1 MATKVP
7 SKQPVPPPKSA
18 AEELLDQLTGV
29 KPAITTAPASGQNFV
44 GPTLDPSLIE
54 ARRALT
60 SKAAQATRAGV
71 NPAVVRDIAA
81 GGEDPNRGFIGPA
94 KAVGGFLKRAG
105 GAVLPDV
112 LDFTD
117 IPLPGTDRNLGQ
129 AVAPVLKGAGLQLLK
144 TVEGPLKA
152 LGVGRDIILSTVKEL
167 GDEGA
172 ALVGRRPRGQ
182 AGPSAGKVYNLG
194 AGGFSWN
201 DWLKQSFANT
211 PFGTAGDEVTGGEI
225 YASIDNPYLNQA
237 LGFVTDV
244 GLDPVTWTTGPGGL
258 ARTGATRG
266 VFKASAEATE
276 AALKAEVKRGLSI
289 AAKESAEATARQ
301 LAEDAIVIGTPLAKE
316 AADNA
321 ARLAADAAKIAAKA
335 QAQASRTAA
344 PRLYGR
350 TGKEALANSVRE
362 IRQKALDDIAD
373 GVTGDALAFAE
384 KTVSSLTDDVI
395 AKVAKDGYAGLT
407 GSLVDIFKGVRTPA
421 QEVLGVQGGLR
432 LGVPG
437 ARVTIPGTRVLTDVL
452 GKGVAGT
459 KGVLKGGRI
468 GGLLVE
474 QITPTGQGG
483 LFREQDLLDLRTGL
497 QTGKLKGTNAAQ
509 ASELLALDKAF
520 RGRVELV
527 RKAVGNVVTRTFGTP
542 SKAKPIYAKLQEI
555 ADHVRTPESLWA
567 ARGLARLTPDQR
579 IVYDTFRRYLSQLD
593 DITIEV
599 AEGTGGFV
607 RAREALPAVQSTQ
620 ATRWL
625 ANNPKE
631 AQKLADALNLTD
643 IITDLTAL
651 DLKVGDVFFGRTLTS
666 ADIKGGLA
674 RLNEIAREST
684 QKLGKG
690 INFDFFDSDIARS
703 IARYSESQARN
714 FAKNKVIG
722 ELPPTATT
730 LFPGSP
736 VGIGV
741 TATPTIPGLAAPR
754 TNVVVTPAN
763 LTKLEGRVAAV
774 SADLTQWNAADVSA
788 LYNKLEKIRSTVKTT
803 LRPGFDSAIDDAL
816 KFIDD
821 IEAGIALGIIDPT
834 VATLAGDE
842 LVSYATLLAQGTED
856 ITKTLAATT
865 PDRWKKVVDIVY
877 DGFVKL
883 DAINAPGVEV
893 NPAIAELFQNI
904 KRLDDPQFAA
914 QAEKL
919 LREYNQFL
927 KTYVT
932 ATPGFH
938 IRNAL
943 GGAIQMISGGVNPV
957 NATQGIKVYGA
968 LYKLRKAGATVPQM
982 IEEVVKRG
990 LIPSTRAARKGLEDV
1005 LLYSQATGFGQIGEI
1020 ADLIPG
1026 IRPGIFGTTAT
1037 GDIPIAGRFSQRLPS
1052 SPAAAKISQGF
1063 AFPLYAS
1070 RKFGAGIENTMR
1082 FAMMFDGVARGLDVQ
1097 EAAARTGKFLIDYSD
1112 VSSVDRIARQVFP
1125 FWMWMSRN
1133 TALQTEL
1140 VWTNPKVYT
1149 IYDSARRA
1157 IEDEEGTSQYVPN
1170 YLKDFGVFKIP
1181 ESGTVTIPGTKDLP
1195 FREDT
1200 DIGIG
1205 IGSDVYLKSPFG
1217 LVGRGEES
1225 VLTSLIEKPL
1235 QVLSRVTPALRVPAE
1250 LFKNEKFLT
1259 GAPVVA
1265 DGEGN
1270 ALLYAFYQLNAPV
1283 SLIGR
1288 LAGFT
1293 EVRRN
1298 KIFQNITGAKSAQI
1312 DPRGQEVNALWSLI
1326 GIPAFQLL
1334 PDQERGE
1341 IWRRF
1346 FDLLELETEAK
1357 DAKQENRGQP
1367 QPQTGTTV
1375 PGLSA
1380 AEQLL
1385 LELEANK
1392 P

>member
-1 MATKVP
+1 MATKAP
-7 SKQPVPPPKSA
+7 KKQPPVPPKSA
-18 AEELLDQLTGV
+18 LEELLDSLTGV
-29 KPAITTAPASGQNFV
+29 KPTISTAPASGQNFV

-60 SKAAQATRAGV
+60 SKTSQAIRAGV

-105 GAVLPDV
+105 GAIVPDV
-112 LDFTD
+112 LDVTD
-117 IPLPGTDRNLGQ
+117 IPLPFTDRNLGQ
-129 AVAPVLKGAGLQLLK
+129 AVTPVLKGAGIQVLK

-152 LGVGRDIILSTVKEL
+152 LGVGRDIILSTLKEL

-172 ALVGRRPRGQ
+172 ALRGRRPRGQ
-182 AGPSAGKVYNLG
+182 AGPSAGRVYNLG

-201 DWLKQSFANT
+201 DWVKQSFANT
-211 PFGTAGDEVTGGEI
+211 PFGTAGDEITGGKI
-225 YASIDNPYLNQA
+225 YADIDNPYLNQA
-237 LGFVTDV
+237 LGFFTDV
-244 GLDPVTWTTGPGGL
+244 VLDPVTWTTGPGGL
-258 ARTGATRG
+258 ARTGVTRG
-266 VFKASAEATE
+266 VFKASAEASE
-276 AALKAEVKRGLSI
+276 AALKAEVKRGLAI
-289 AAKESAEATARQ
+289 VAKESAEATSKQ
-301 LAEDAIVIGTPLAKE
+301 LAEDAIVLGTPLAKE

-321 ARLAADAAKIAAKA
+321 ARLAADAAKVAAKA
-335 QAQASRTAA
+335 QAEASRSAA

-350 TGKEALANSVRE
+350 TGREALANSVRE
-362 IRQKALDDIAD
+362 IRQKALDDIAN
-373 GVTGDALAFAE
+373 GATGDALAFAE
-384 KTVSSLTDDVI
+384 KTVSALTDDVI

-432 LGVPG
+432 IGVPG
-437 ARVTIPGTRVLTDVL
+437 ARVTIPGTRIATDVL

-459 KGVLKGGRI
+459 KGLLKGGRV
-468 GGLLVE
+468 GGLLLE
-474 QITPTGQGG
+474 QATQTGQGG
-483 LFREQDLLDLRTGL
+483 LFREQDLIELRTGL
-497 QTGKLKGTNAAQ
+497 STGKLKGRNAAQ
-509 ASELLALDKAF
+509 AAELLALDKTF

-527 RKAVGNVVTRTFGTP
+527 RKAVGNVVVRTFGTGRT
-542 SKAKPIYAKLQEI
+542 AKSNYAKLQEI

-567 ARGLARLTPDQR
+567 TRGLKELTPEQR
-579 IVYDTFRRYLSQLD
+579 VAYDAFRRYLSQLD
-593 DITIEV
+593 DITLEV
-599 AEGTGGFV
+599 AQGTGGFV

-620 ATRWL
+620 AARWL
-625 ANNPKE
+625 ANNPRE
-631 AQKLADALNLTD
+631 AKKLADELNLTD

-651 DLKVGDVFFGRTLTS
+651 DLKVDDVFFGRTLTDT
-666 ADIKGGLA
+666 DIKGGIA

-690 INFDFFDSDIARS
+690 INFDFFDNDIARS
-703 IARYSESQARN
+703 IARYSENQARN
-714 FAKNKVIG
+714 FARNKVIG

-730 LFPGSP
+730 FFPGSP

-741 TATPTIPGLAAPR
+741 TTPAVIPGLAAPR
-754 TNVVVTPAN
+754 TNVAVTPAN

-774 SADLTQWNAADVSA
+774 GANLTQWNAADVTA
-788 LYNKLEKIRSTVKTT
+788 LYNKLDKIRSTVKTT

-821 IEAGIALGIIDPT
+821 IEAGIAAGIVDPT

-842 LVSYATLLAQGTED
+842 LTSYAALLAQGTED

-865 PDRWKKVVDIVY
+865 PDRWKKVADIAY

-883 DAINAPGVEV
+883 DQINAPGVEV
-893 NPAIAELFQNI
+893 HPAIAELFQNI

-919 LREYNQFL
+919 LREYNQFF

-943 GGAIQMISGGVNPV
+943 GGTIQMISGGVNPV
-957 NATQGIKVYGA
+957 NAARGIRLYGA
-968 LYKLRKAGATVPQM
+968 LYKLRRAGATVPQM
-982 IEEVVKRG
+982 IEQAVKKG
-990 LIPSTRAARKGLEDV
+990 IIANTPAAKKALEDV
-1005 LLYSQATGFGQIGEI
+1005 ILYSQATGFGQIGEI
-1020 ADLIPG
+1020 SDLIPG

-1037 GDIPIAGRFSQRLPS
+1037 GDIPIAGRFSKRLPS
-1052 SPAAAKISQGF
+1052 SETAAKVSTTL
-1063 AFPLYAS
+1063 AYPLYAS

-1082 FAMMFDGVARGLDVQ
+1082 FAMMYDGVARGLSVQ
-1097 EAAARTGKFLIDYSD
+1097 EAAANTAKFLIDYSD

-1133 TALQTEL
+1133 TALQAEL
-1140 VWTNPKVYT
+1140 IWTNPKIYR

-1157 IEDEEGTSQYVPN
+1157 LEDEEGTSEFVPN
-1170 YLKDFGVFKIP
+1170 YLKDVGAFK
-1181 ESGTVTIPGTKDLP
+1181 LP
-1195 FREDT
+1195 FGQDT
-1200 DIGIG
+1200 
-1205 IGSDVYLKSPFG
+1205 YFKSPFG
-1217 LVGRGEES
+1217 LIGRGEES
-1225 VLTSLIEKPL
+1225 VVTNLIENPL
-1235 QVLSRVTPALRVPAE
+1235 KVLSRATPALKVPAE
-1250 LFKNEKFLT
+1250 LFKNEKFFT
-1259 GAPVVA
+1259 GAPIVS

-1270 ALLYAFYQLNAPV
+1270 ALLYAFQQLNAPGQ
-1283 SLIGR
+1283 LIGR
-1288 LAGFT
+1288 LASFT
-1293 EVRRN
+1293 PARRN
-1298 KIFQNITGAKSAQI
+1298 EIFQNITGLKSAQT
-1312 DPRGQEVNALWSLI
+1312 DPRGQEINSLWSLI
-1326 GIPAFQLL
+1326 GAPIFQLT

-1357 DAKQENRGQP
+1357 NVKKEKRR
-1367 QPQTGTTV
+1367 QPQTGVTT

-1380 AEQLL
+1380 VEELL
-1385 LELEANK
+1385 LQLEGNK